1 MKSVLTAVGGF
12 LLDHILLF
20 LAVALILNLIALALY
35 GIDKRKAIKKKWRI
49 PEATLILSAWIGG
62 AAGALGGMLLFRHK
76 TKHIRFLI
84 LVPLAFLVYTA
95 FFGVSLIFA
104 LIG

>member
-95 FFGVSLIFA
+95 FFGASLIFA